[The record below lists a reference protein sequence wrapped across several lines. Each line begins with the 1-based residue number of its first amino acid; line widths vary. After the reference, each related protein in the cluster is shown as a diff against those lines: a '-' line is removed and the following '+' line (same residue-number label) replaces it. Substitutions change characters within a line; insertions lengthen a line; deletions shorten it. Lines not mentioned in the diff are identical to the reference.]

1 MIVIIDYGL
10 GNLFSVYNAFK
21 LLGIK
26 AVISS
31 KPDDIKSAERLVLP
45 GVGAFGDG
53 IANLKRLGLDRI
65 LTTEVIDKKKPFLG
79 ICLGLQLLAD
89 RGFEYGEHQGLGWIR
104 GEVRKLDVEKSG
116 LKLPHIG
123 WNSIKMIRPSSL
135 LDNIQ
140 DGADFYFLNSY
151 HLVCENSED
160 LVAVV
165 PYGEDVTAI
174 IQRQNIFGAQ
184 FHPEKS
190 QSNGLKLLENFIN
203 WKPQNA

>member
-10 GNLFSVYNAFK
+10 GNLFSVCNVFK

-26 AVISS
+26 AIISS
-31 KPDDIKSAERLVLP
+31 KPDDIKNAERLVLP

-53 IANLKRLGLDRI
+53 ILNLKRLGLDRI
-65 LTTEVIDKKKPFLG
+65 LTAEVIDKKKPFLG

-89 RGFEYGEHQGLGWIR
+89 KGFEYGEHQGLGLVH
-104 GEVRKLDVEKSG
+104 GEVRKLDTEKSG

-123 WNSIKMIRPSSL
+123 WNSIQTVRSSPL

-140 DGADFYFLNSY
+140 PDADFYFLNSY
-151 HLVCENSED
+151 HLVCKNPND
-160 LVAVV
+160 LIATTF
-165 PYGEDVTAI
+165 YGENVTAA
-174 IQRQNIFGAQ
+174 IQRLNIFGVQ

-190 QSNGLKLLENFIN
+190 QDNGLKLLENFAN
-203 WKPQNA
+203 WKP